1 MIGKLNFCQKHFIT
15 IYFPAFL
22 SLSSYIRCLLM
33 VLPLPFQSTLYN
45 QTHAGEVCCTGM
57 PIYKLHLPVKC
68 SDCFIYFNE
77 VNTVSKLNLHKD
89 IYISACLL
97 QSYHDLVLGNI
108 VLSVLLQVS
117 FQVSALLYLNF
128 HGESILKLE
137 NKSLDQ
143 ANKVKN
149 TVIFNC
155 FVFCQV
161 IDLSPLCLVSQH
173 HPVFDW

>member
-1 MIGKLNFCQKHFIT
+1 
-15 IYFPAFL
+15 
-22 SLSSYIRCLLM
+22 
-33 VLPLPFQSTLYN
+33 
-45 QTHAGEVCCTGM
+45 M
-57 PIYKLHLPVKC
+57 PIYKLHLPINT

-77 VNTVSKLNLHKD
+77 VNTVAKLNLHKD